1 MGTVV
6 GALIIFLYFTSSTI
20 TGISGALDTLTTDQ
34 SMQHGKSIVSAGGTF
49 ELGFF
54 SLHYPPKHYLG
65 IWYKKI
71 NPIKVVWVAN
81 RACPLTDSSGTLKFT
96 RQGSL
101 ILLDGNETE
110 IWCSNSSKASHH
122 PVAQLLDSGNL
133 VVRDLGNTGSD
144 NMLWQSFD
152 YPTDTF
158 LAGMKLGRNRIT
170 GFDRYLTS
178 WKSVDDPS
186 PGNFSFQVDPNGF
199 PQILLK
205 QGSTVKSRLRPWIGV
220 RNGGTQNLNL
230 DLKYTY
236 EFVLTEQEMY
246 CHYQF
251 FNRSVISRLYLNP
264 DGVVQRF
271 TWVDQTQSWVLFLVG
286 PSDDCDLYTYCGASS
301 SCNINKSPA
310 CQCLN
315 GFSPKVPQERST
327 LNRIGCVRM
336 NSLDCRKD
344 IFRKYP
350 GLKLPDTRSSWFD
363 RSMDLQVCEEVCK
376 RNCSCMAYSNIDPE
390 GGGNGCLLW
399 FGDLIDIREYDEGGQ
414 DLYVRMFDLD
424 PGHSS
429 QKKEKLIL
437 GSIAV
442 TLLLFLG
449 LSLMV
454 YVQKKKHLQVRR
466 FNSVFSGGISDFLR
480 GSENV
485 ECSGEDPELPLFEF
499 ATIADATN
507 NFSTDNKLGEGG
519 FGPVY
524 RGMLKNS
531 REVAVKK
538 LSRSSGQGLD
548 EFKSEALHL
557 AKLQHRNLVKLL
569 GCCIQKEMLLIY
581 EYMPNKSLD
590 TFIFDQEQRKLLDWR
605 KRFHI
610 ISGVTRGLLYLHQDS
625 RLRIIHR
632 DLKASNVLL
641 DCELNAKISDF
652 GLAKSFG
659 GNETEACTK
668 RVAGTY
674 GYMSPEYA
682 IDGVS

>member
-1 MGTVV
+1 MDIRGYNQNGHDLYIRSAASESGSIGMGTVV
-6 GALIIFLYFTSSTI
+6 GALIILLYFTSSTI

-71 NPIKVVWVAN
+71 NPVKVVWVAN
-81 RACPLTDSSGTLKFT
+81 RVCPLTDSSGTLKFT

-110 IWCSNSSKASHH
+110 IWSSNSSKASHH

-133 VVRDLGNTGSD
+133 V
-144 NMLWQSFD
+144 
-152 YPTDTF
+152 
-158 LAGMKLGRNRIT
+158 
-170 GFDRYLTS
+170 
-178 WKSVDDPS
+178 
-186 PGNFSFQVDPNGF
+186 
-199 PQILLK
+199 ILLK

-220 RNGGTQNLNL
+220 RYGGMPNLNP

-286 PSDDCDLYTYCGASS
+286 PSDDCDLYTYCGAYA

-327 LNRIGCVRM
+327 LNRIG
-336 NSLDCRKD
+336 
-344 IFRKYP
+344 
-350 GLKLPDTRSSWFD
+350 
-363 RSMDLQVCEEVCK
+363 
-376 RNCSCMAYSNIDPE
+376 
-390 GGGNGCLLW
+390 
-399 FGDLIDIREYDEGGQ
+399 
-414 DLYVRMFDLD
+414 
-424 PGHSS
+424 HSS
-429 QKKEKLIL
+429 QKKEKLII

-449 LSLMV
+449 
-454 YVQKKKHLQVRR
+454 
-466 FNSVFSGGISDFLR
+466 GISEFLR

-507 NFSTDNKLGEGG
+507 NFSTDNKLGEG

-524 RGMLKNS
+524 RIKSGGSCLIGG
-531 REVAVKK
+531 RDFT
-538 LSRSSGQGLD
+538 SSA
-548 EFKSEALHL
+548 E
-557 AKLQHRNLVKLL
+557 
-569 GCCIQKEMLLIY
+569 
-581 EYMPNKSLD
+581 
-590 TFIFDQEQRKLLDWR
+590 
-605 KRFHI
+605 
-610 ISGVTRGLLYLHQDS
+610 
-625 RLRIIHR
+625 
-632 DLKASNVLL
+632 
-641 DCELNAKISDF
+641 
-652 GLAKSFG
+652 
-659 GNETEACTK
+659 
-668 RVAGTY
+668 
-674 GYMSPEYA
+674 
-682 IDGVS
+682 